1 MKILPGSPVVVAA
14 GAIAAVL
21 FWASDQTPDY
31 YGAQSDTGGASSEVV
46 PVRPPLMSGPRAV
59 AAARAVQQTLELPED
74 REEGEEWVRQH
85 ISIYED
91 SYLRCRALADFDSPE
106 FNPAFVRSEQVLAT
120 NAAKDVSPVAAWVA
134 YYACND
140 GIVGSPP
147 PGIPDLAYL
156 PR

>member
-1 MKILPGSPVVVAA
+1 MKIPPGSLLVVAA

-31 YGAQSDTGGASSEVV
+31 YGAPSGEAPSEVL
-46 PVRPPLMSGPRAV
+46 PVRPSLMSGPRSV
-59 AAARAVQQTLELPED
+59 AAARAVQQTLELPDD

-91 SYLRCRALADFDSPE
+91 AYLRCHTLVDFDSPE
-106 FNPAFVRSEQVLAT
+106 FNPAFARSEQVLAT

-140 GIVGSPP
+140 GIAGSPP
-147 PGIPDLAYL
+147 LGIPELAYL
-156 PR
+156 RR